1 MTRLYLRLLF
11 ASLWAVGLAALFGGQ
26 LPFAYSGGSGYFS
39 GWFGSEEPKSA
50 MADQCDKLWVVKA
63 RNDPALE
70 CYLTV
75 RKSRLCSAEE
85 RAHLVRF
92 IGRYE
97 REKSVFEARLRGFL
111 VRTQWNM
118 IRSNQSD
125 QFQRLQSVSQGEA
138 RKMREEGFADALKIR
153 TLADLDLTSLVR
165 ALAEDGYIA
174 ASDFGWRAPYWVND
188 ALEPRPT
195 VRNKCPS
202 A

>member
-1 MTRLYLRLLF
+1 MTGLYLRLFF
-11 ASLWAVGLAALFGGQ
+11 ACLWAVGLAALFGGQ
-26 LPFAYSGGSGYFS
+26 VPIAYSGGSGYFS
-39 GWFGSEEPKSA
+39 GWFDGEEPKSVL
-50 MADQCDKLWVVKA
+50 ADQCDKLWVAKA

-70 CYLTV
+70 CYLKV
-75 RKSRLCSAEE
+75 RKSRLCGAEE

-97 REKSVFEARLRGFL
+97 RERSVFEARLRGFL

-118 IRSNQSD
+118 LSSNEADKTKS
-125 QFQRLQSVSQGEA
+125 FQNVSEAEA

-153 TLADLDLTSLVR
+153 TLADLDLTGLLR

-174 ASDFGWRAPYWVND
+174 APDFGWRMPYWVND
-188 ALEPRPT
+188 AFEPPPT
-195 VRNKCPS
+195 VRNKCQP